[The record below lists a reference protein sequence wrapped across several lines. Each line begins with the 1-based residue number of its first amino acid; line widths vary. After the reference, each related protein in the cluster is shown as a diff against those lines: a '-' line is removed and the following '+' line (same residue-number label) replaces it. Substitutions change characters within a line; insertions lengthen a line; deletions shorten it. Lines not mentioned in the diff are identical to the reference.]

1 MTILLAIAAGGML
14 GFSIVL
20 IVISIISYTRTKAV
34 RMIPV
39 AIAFLFLL
47 FKGVLVALYALE
59 INGDWLVYAALL
71 DLPMVGLL
79 AYSLLGP

>member
-1 MTILLAIAAGGML
+1 MTILLAVASGGML
-14 GFSIVL
+14 VFALVL
-20 IVISIISYTRTKAV
+20 IVVSVISYTRTKAV

-47 FKGVLVALYALE
+47 AKGVLVALYALE
-59 INGDWLVYAALL
+59 VDGDWLVYSALL